1 MTMRLLEGT
10 VEPDDTAAIRKEM
23 ADLRSE
29 VATVT
34 LELHKERQKTV
45 QMTRGVAELRRQLTP
60 LYRALQALF
69 MELDTTGVEDTPPA
83 AGANYGTSTGPLPSD
98 ARVKA
103 VWDSWK
109 SRLGDGCAKVIDA
122 LQLHGPMNTQQLA
135 VVTGYHRT
143 TIPTY
148 IYKLNKA
155 GLLNKTGGLFSLKQI

>member
-1 MTMRLLEGT
+1 MRLLEGT
-10 VEPDDTAAIRKEM
+10 IEQVDDAREEL
-23 ADLRSE
+23 ADLRNE

-34 LELHKERQKTV
+34 LELHKERQKTR
-45 QMTRGVAELRRQLTP
+45 QMERGLVELRRQLTP
-60 LYRALQALF
+60 LYRALQSVF
-69 MELDTTGVEDTPPA
+69 GELDATGVEVGNASASPHDVA
-83 AGANYGTSTGPLPSD
+83 APD